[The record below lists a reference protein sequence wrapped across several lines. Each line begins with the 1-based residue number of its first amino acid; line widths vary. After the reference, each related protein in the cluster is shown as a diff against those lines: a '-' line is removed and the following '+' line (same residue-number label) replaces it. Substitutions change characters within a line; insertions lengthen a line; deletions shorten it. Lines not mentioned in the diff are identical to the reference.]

1 MQVKEIDIDTGK
13 IKGYGICKKKYEISF
28 VGGPTTPT
36 YSTTWYYHTIHLV
49 FRYFVSFADH
59 EDDIL
64 KLFLI
69 CTFKDPNLEE
79 KLQIWRIFFF

>member
-36 YSTTWYYHTIHLV
+36 YSNIYTIIKLIHL
-49 FRYFVSFADH
+49 F
-59 EDDIL
+59 
-64 KLFLI
+64 
-69 CTFKDPNLEE
+69 
-79 KLQIWRIFFF
+79 IFFV

>member
-36 YSTTWYYHTIHLV
+36 YSNTRTAKNYPSPA
-49 FRYFVSFADH
+49 YFYTSTGLDAC
-59 EDDIL
+59 DI
-64 KLFLI
+64 
-69 CTFKDPNLEE
+69 
-79 KLQIWRIFFF
+79 

>member
-36 YSTTWYYHTIHLV
+36 YSSEGINLSKSNLLLY
-49 FRYFVSFADH
+49 SFS
-59 EDDIL
+59 
-64 KLFLI
+64 
-69 CTFKDPNLEE
+69 N
-79 KLQIWRIFFF
+79 

>member
-36 YSTTWYYHTIHLV
+36 YSILYLTFHLMVTKVWYNSRLFV
-49 FRYFVSFADH
+49 FS
-59 EDDIL
+59 
-64 KLFLI
+64 
-69 CTFKDPNLEE
+69 
-79 KLQIWRIFFF
+79 